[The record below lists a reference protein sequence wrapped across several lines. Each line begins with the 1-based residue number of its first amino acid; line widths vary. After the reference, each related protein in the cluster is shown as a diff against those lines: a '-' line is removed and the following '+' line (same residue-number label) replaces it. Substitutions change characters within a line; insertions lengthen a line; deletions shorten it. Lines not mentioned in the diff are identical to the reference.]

1 MKKIIGI
8 DLGTTTSCVAVCECG
23 SASVISTHSG
33 SGSSKVMPS
42 IVAYTDH
49 GLKVGEMARRQAV
62 LYPTQTISSIKRF
75 MGKTYEDAR
84 EEAER
89 MPYKVM
95 SDENGEV
102 IVCVNDHTLTPQQVS
117 AEILKKLKKIAEDY
131 LDCGI
136 DEAVI
141 TVPAYFNQI
150 QRQATKDAGF
160 IAGLKVREILN
171 EPTAAALAYGIE
183 ESGSGKTAVFDLGG
197 GTFDISILECENSI
211 FTVLSTRGD
220 VHLGGDDLDHILM
233 DHVIDEF
240 DGKHHTDLRKEPRA
254 IQMLKEACERA
265 KIDLDTYESTSIIIP
280 NITQTEGKSLHL
292 ETIIDRDEFEELCLP
307 LLNTCI
313 PLCEKALQ
321 EAGVS
326 VEDIDNVLLVGAPT
340 QMPLIRKM
348 VRKFFHRTP
357 LTIDNPEE
365 IVAKG
370 AAIQGGIINGDVHG
384 KLLLDVT
391 PLALGVMARQ
401 SIGSSMAP
409 CWIIPENTT
418 LPTES
423 EETFSTVQ
431 DYQKAVDFTIVQGSS
446 TNDIEPTVIG
456 SLHLENI
463 TQEQQGKPVFHVLFK
478 IDINGEITASA
489 RDEKTG
495 ELQQVPL
502 RYHGKL
508 TDKQLHDMRRESKEL
523 EERYALQE
531 WQEFVSRTDEKLVPI
546 RDFIEKNN
554 HGHDRETSRLKSI
567 LQQYDEHC
575 LSHNQEVATMLADK
589 ALSLYQTELKIDPY

>member
-89 MPYKVM
+89 MPYKVTA
-95 SDENGEV
+95 DENGEV
-102 IVCVNDHTLTPQQVS
+102 IVHVNDHTLTPQQVS
-117 AEILKKLKKIAEDY
+117 ADILKKLKEIAEDY

-136 DEAVI
+136 EEAVI

-183 ESGSGKTAVFDLGG
+183 ESGNGKTAVFDLGG

-233 DHVIDEF
+233 DHVIDQF

-254 IQMLKEACERA
+254 LQMLKEACERA

-280 NITQTEGKSLHL
+280 NITQSEGKSLHL

-313 PLCEKALQ
+313 PLC
-321 EAGVS
+321 
-326 VEDIDNVLLVGAPT
+326 
-340 QMPLIRKM
+340 
-348 VRKFFHRTP
+348 
-357 LTIDNPEE
+357 
-365 IVAKG
+365 
-370 AAIQGGIINGDVHG
+370 
-384 KLLLDVT
+384 
-391 PLALGVMARQ
+391 
-401 SIGSSMAP
+401 
-409 CWIIPENTT
+409 
-418 LPTES
+418 
-423 EETFSTVQ
+423 
-431 DYQKAVDFTIVQGSS
+431 
-446 TNDIEPTVIG
+446 
-456 SLHLENI
+456 
-463 TQEQQGKPVFHVLFK
+463 
-478 IDINGEITASA
+478 
-489 RDEKTG
+489 
-495 ELQQVPL
+495 
-502 RYHGKL
+502 
-508 TDKQLHDMRRESKEL
+508 
-523 EERYALQE
+523 
-531 WQEFVSRTDEKLVPI
+531 
-546 RDFIEKNN
+546 
-554 HGHDRETSRLKSI
+554 
-567 LQQYDEHC
+567 
-575 LSHNQEVATMLADK
+575 
-589 ALSLYQTELKIDPY
+589 